1 MGAGGTSLDPK
12 GDPLSTIHAL
22 SLQPQQS
29 QTFVELIYYY
39 TLSRE
44 STAKMKKPDELFTP
58 CLTAVVAVRLG
69 VKYRAPHCTA
79 VPVQLRM
86 LYLLLSFNLFLKL

>member
-1 MGAGGTSLDPK
+1 MGAGGFPTSLDPK

-79 VPVQLRM
+79 VPAQLC
-86 LYLLLSFNLFLKL
+86 K